1 MKTHVQKETTGR
13 YRVQLCDG
21 RARDTAYAFDAPERV
36 TCDRCRKAA
45 GLTFRIEVAP
55 AVFTMPAGK
64 A

>member
-1 MKTHVQKETTGR
+1 MKKTH
-13 YRVQLCDG
+13 
-21 RARDTAYAFDAPERV
+21 YAPDHKTSFPCRTPRCYVGPYWTDKAEDA